1 VCLSVID
8 PAHAVTAKT
17 VLTMQ
22 NPDELSADLA
32 SSKQEYHVTD
42 AAGAYVHVWQGCM
55 IMHIPAGPFVP
66 ASVVLMVVASWLWLC
81 MRARP

>member
-1 VCLSVID
+1 VCLAVID

-32 SSKQEYHVTD
+32 ASKQEYHVTD
-42 AAGAYVHVWQGCM
+42 AAGACM
-55 IMHIPAGPFVP
+55 YGKA
-66 ASVVLMVVASWLWLC
+66 A
-81 MRARP
+81 